1 MGYPRDA
8 MKIPSYPH
16 AQDPQGLVDWLH
28 RPGPEFSLALGA
40 TCNCDISQLG
50 KDVADWLNA
59 SDSTLHGA
67 CRAFDQNEVRLLA
80 GDPHWRHSILAT
92 AALRGFDVDSGC
104 DYECM
109 VRALAAHG
117 GAVLAGEWALEATAG
132 LDSVFGVGLAHCEHC
147 MPGASALLL
156 DPDGYSQNGLA
167 AIIGRRFLRW
177 IDGHH
182 NGKPVH
188 DIVDSRLSSVC

>member
-1 MGYPRDA
+1 

-16 AQDPQGLVDWLH
+16 AQAPQGLVDWLH
-28 RPGPEFSLALGA
+28 RPGPPYSLALGA

-50 KDVADWLNA
+50 RDVAEWLNA
-59 SDSTLHGA
+59 SDSPLRGA
-67 CRAFDQNEVRLLA
+67 CLAFDRNEVRQLA

-92 AALRGFDVDSGC
+92 AALHGIDIDSGC

-117 GAVLAGEWALEATAG
+117 GAVLAGEWALEATAN
-132 LDSVFGVGLAHCEHC
+132 LEPVFRVGLAHCEHC
-147 MPGASALLL
+147 KPGASALLL
-156 DPDGYSQNGLA
+156 DPNGYSQNGLA

-182 NGKPVH
+182 NGKPVR
-188 DIVDSRLSSVC
+188 DIVDSRLSVVG